1 MDNYPATRTGTAG
14 SASARRHDIG
24 ASPAWR
30 VLALLMLCS
39 AYLQGGLDKAFD
51 FPSAILEMQHFGL
64 TPAAP
69 MAVLTIL
76 GELLAPVLIV
86 SGFYRWLGALYL
98 GGFTLMAMLVAN
110 RFWEMSGVDRFM
122 TENAFFEHLG
132 LAGAFFLVAWL
143 DLRDRG

>member
-1 MDNYPATRTGTAG
+1 MAQALSKLPALWRGVA
-14 SASARRHDIG
+14 

-30 VLALLMLCS
+30 AVALLMLCS

-64 TPAAP
+64 APAAP
-69 MAVLTIL
+69 MALLTII
-76 GELLAPVLIV
+76 GEFVAPVLIL
-86 SGFYRWLGALYL
+86 SGFFRWLGALYL
-98 GGFTLMAMLVAN
+98 GGFTLMAMVVAN

-132 LAGAFFLVAWL
+132 LAGACFLVAWL
-143 DLRDRG
+143 DLDAR

>member
-1 MDNYPATRTGTAG
+1 MALSPPEPPARWRGVA
-14 SASARRHDIG
+14 

-30 VLALLMLCS
+30 ALALLMLCS

-64 TPAAP
+64 SPAAP
-69 MAVLTIL
+69 MAALTIF
-76 GELLAPVLIV
+76 GELAAPVLIL

-98 GGFTLMAMLVAN
+98 GGFTLMAMVVAN
-110 RFWEMSGVDRFM
+110 RFWEMSGVERFM

-143 DLRDRG
+143 DVNARS